1 MIDEYIKEGKIV
13 PVEVTVPRTQAPAPA
28 LALALA
34 PTLALTLALTLTP
47 TPNPHQVTV
56 RLLHDAIKAN
66 GGQRFLVD
74 GFPRN
79 ANNLAGK

>member
-1 MIDEYIKEGKIV
+1 M
-13 PVEVTVPRTQAPAPA
+13 PVE
-28 LALALA
+28 
-34 PTLALTLALTLTP
+34 
-47 TPNPHQVTV
+47 VTV
-56 RLLHDAIKAN
+56 RLLHDAIKAH